1 MSSRR
6 KYNLHHLFYIRR
18 NWNTKKPKQLRA
30 YYYCIISIPIP
41 LHDRIHAS
49 VETVP
54 VPKSKSIDYA
64 LEQLDYLSW
73 FGAIKPS
80 DNIEKR
86 LSVLIALFECLEPEV
101 TEALK
106 MQLRVVRE
114 FYRASQ

>member
-1 MSSRR
+1 MSSSG

-18 NWNTKKPKQLRA
+18 DWNAKKPKQLRA
-30 YYYCIISIPIP
+30 YYYCIISIPIT
-41 LHDRIHAS
+41 LHDGIHAN
-49 VETVP
+49 VATVP

-64 LEQLDYLSW
+64 IDQLDYLSR

-86 LSVLIALFECLEPEV
+86 LNVLIALFDCIEPEV

-114 FYRASQ
+114 FYRASP